1 MYLRFGGMIAT
12 STVVMFVLTYTNA
25 FSIDHVRWSE
35 ERLYMALLMGAAM
48 TLVMLAFMRS
58 MMYRNRTINLVIVGL
73 ALALGGTALYLSRS
87 QTLVDD
93 QAYMSGMIPHHSIA
107 ILTSERADI
116 VDLRVRELADG
127 IARTQR
133 KEIKEMDWL
142 IQDIDRNG
150 PATTEDEARQRPVP
164 DFAGEAAGI
173 EGTQLLAV
181 ALRLL
186 GIAPS
191 PAAARP

>member
-1 MYLRFGGMIAT
+1 
-12 STVVMFVLTYTNA
+12 
-25 FSIDHVRWSE
+25 
-35 ERLYMALLMGAAM
+35 
-48 TLVMLAFMRS
+48 
-58 MMYRNRTINLVIVGL
+58 
-73 ALALGGTALYLSRS
+73 
-87 QTLVDD
+87 
-93 QAYMSGMIPHHSIA
+93 MSGMIPHHSIA

-164 DFAGEAAGI
+164 NFAGEAAGI